1 MSRGR
6 AKIYCE
12 SYCVFG
18 ASFLHVCVVFSF
30 FFFWCGFPFEWMDL
44 VCVCMWQSIRW
55 HWTLT
60 RKPEPPNEM
69 TVFFDI
75 FPPLSLNVFLLI
87 FWPFLTKEWVFFSQ
101 GVLHKNK
108 RSRVKKKSWV
118 NSEKEKEEDGR
129 KKRKKKEKNKIKD
142 LIWVD
147 LISCVPYTYAYAYG
161 IIWYAYM
168 WCDEIHYFMKNEEI
182 NNIQIAMMLF

>member
-1 MSRGR
+1 MTLDTHQKTWTSKRNDRFLWHFPSSFTECFSAYFLAFSYKRMS
-6 AKIYCE
+6 
-12 SYCVFG
+12 
-18 ASFLHVCVVFSF
+18 
-30 FFFWCGFPFEWMDL
+30 
-44 VCVCMWQSIRW
+44 
-55 HWTLT
+55 
-60 RKPEPPNEM
+60 
-69 TVFFDI
+69 
-75 FPPLSLNVFLLI
+75 
-87 FWPFLTKEWVFFSQ
+87 FFSQ